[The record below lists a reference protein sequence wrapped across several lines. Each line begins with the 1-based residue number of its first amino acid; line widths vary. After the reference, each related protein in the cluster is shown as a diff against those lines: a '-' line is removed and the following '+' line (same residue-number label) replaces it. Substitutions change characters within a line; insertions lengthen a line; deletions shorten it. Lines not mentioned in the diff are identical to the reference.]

1 MSVTQIAAELIE
13 VGDVEAAIAL
23 LEPLTNQHPQ
33 VFEYRLLLA
42 SAYSTLG
49 DHARAMAQYEAMRE
63 LDVDD
68 VVLDVSLGMF
78 YASLGHMVLAAHK
91 LLQVPRSALAVDS
104 AVMAAVDEIHQ
115 QANEI
120 TASAAEEWGISSD
133 QAWDAFY
140 WMEMGLVQGHLLA
153 QPGAAIE
160 SLRKAAKAAPRW
172 GAAYNELARF
182 LFFDD
187 QWREAVDILERFLIE
202 VDRDDLDTLSHLAF
216 IYHALGEAERVR
228 PYYERLRSIIPRLDL
243 ENVDVLSRVL
253 EGLAAAQADEEIYQ
267 LLKRTSIP
275 FGELDHPEWLGTAAA
290 NLGYR
295 EEALKH
301 WQAVEQDDP
310 TGLARLLA
318 QTVREEWGWPPDG
331 RFPYFF
337 PAELIP
343 TSVLTLLEG
352 SGEDKEMSDEEFYGR
367 LNAWGR
373 RYPYLV
379 DFIALG
385 LWHPQSSDEYLHD
398 IVQLLFSIASPRAVE
413 FLRMFATG
421 QRGPDEIRLEAAT
434 ALANLGALEDDS
446 RLSMWLGGRW
456 QEISVLDGNLVA
468 PIGYPYDAEIAEWL
482 QQALHLHKT
491 DDSETERQL
500 YEKILARN
508 PNVPEA
514 YVGLANLDIGERRF
528 DAAMEHLQRAI
539 QISPDYGPA
548 YLHMAL
554 IYLEWDEVDKCL
566 ATLERL
572 SDMWLPPPL
581 QELRERL
588 WVFALSRKGD
598 QARVLEHLD
607 RLAELAPDDPE
618 AQDMIRAWKMQ
629 HLWRERW
636 LRDNLRR
643 RVRMLSQPITG
654 TDLESLLPLHNKENL
669 VSMARALGIR
679 ARSTLRKAD
688 LVRLMAQSISE
699 PKRLRSVIARLSDSE
714 RAALRRVL
722 EAGGMLP
729 YDKLVREFGGEPDEE
744 TTYWSDQEPE
754 SVLGRLRWQAL
765 LFAGTREGRVIAL
778 IADELR
784 PLVEEALAEH
794 REGGS

>member
-49 DHARAMAQYEAMRE
+49 DHASAMAQYEAMRE
-63 LDVDD
+63 LGVDD

-91 LLQVPRSALAVDS
+91 LLQVPRSAIAVDS

-120 TASAAEEWGISSD
+120 TASAAAEWGISPD

-153 QPGAAIE
+153 QPDAAIK
-160 SLRKAAKAAPRW
+160 SLRKAAEAAPRW
-172 GAAYNELARF
+172 GAAHNELARF

-187 QWREAVDILERFLIE
+187 QWREAVDILERFLAE
-202 VDRDDLDTLSHLAF
+202 VDPDDLDTLSHLAF
-216 IYHALGEAERVR
+216 IYHALGETERVR
-228 PYYERLRSIIPRLDL
+228 SYYERLRPIIPRLDL

-267 LLKRTSIP
+267 LLKQTTIP
-275 FGELDHPEWLGTAAA
+275 FKELDHPEWLGTAAA
-290 NLGYR
+290 NLGRR
-295 EEALKH
+295 EEALAH

-310 TGLARLLA
+310 TGLSRLLA
-318 QTVREEWGWPPDG
+318 QTVREEWGWPPDD

-352 SGEDKEMSDEEFYGR
+352 SGEDKEMSDEEFYGH

-385 LWHPQSSDEYLHD
+385 LWHPQSSDEYLLD
-398 IVQLLFSIASPRAVE
+398 IVQLLFGIASPRAIE
-413 FLRMFATG
+413 FLRMFATS

-434 ALANLGALEDDS
+434 ALANLGALEDGGQ
-446 RLSMWLGGRW
+446 LSMWLDGQW
-456 QEISVLDGNLVA
+456 QEVTVKRGDLVA
-468 PIGYPYDAEIAEWL
+468 PIGYSYDAEIAEWL
-482 QQALHLHKT
+482 QQALQLH
-491 DDSETERQL
+491 ETEDLEAERQL

-508 PNVPEA
+508 PNVLEA
-514 YVGLANLDIGERRF
+514 YIGLAHLHIAEMRF
-528 DAAMEHLQRAI
+528 DAAMERLQQAI
-539 QISPDYGPA
+539 QISPNYGPA
-548 YLHMAL
+548 HLHIAL
-554 IYLEWDEVDKCL
+554 IYLERDEVDKCL

-572 SDMWLPPPL
+572 SDMWLPHPL
-581 QELRERL
+581 QALREKL
-588 WVFALSRKGD
+588 WIFALSEKGD
-598 QARVLEHLD
+598 VAGIKEHLE
-607 RLAELAPDDPE
+607 RLTELAPDDPE
-618 AQDMIRAWKMQ
+618 SQDMIRAWEIQRSWKG
-629 HLWRERW
+629 RW

-643 RVRMLSQPITG
+643 RIRMLSQPITG

-669 VSMARALGIR
+669 VSMARALGIE

-688 LVRLMAQSISE
+688 LVRLMAQSIPE
-699 PKRLRSVIARLSDSE
+699 PKRIRSVVARLSDPE
-714 RAALRRVL
+714 RAALHRVL
-722 EAGGMLP
+722 KAGGMLP
-729 YDKLVREFGGEPDEE
+729 YNKLAREFGSEPDEE

-754 SVLGRLRWQAL
+754 SVLGRLRWQGL